1 MSLKSSFKQHLAQK
15 YPQLTSDLSEQHIS
29 EQLISPFQV
38 RLGREIITQIKN
50 EVGAYWK
57 LRAWSENNLSADF
70 DKLNLRKPKN
80 FSACMSYDFH
90 LSSDQKLE
98 LIEINTNAAFLAM
111 GLELYDFWKLP
122 KIDPNFNT
130 QKLVEMF
137 IEESRLAGS
146 ISNLN
151 SIAIFDENPPGQR
164 LFIEFLL
171 YKSIFDE
178 FKIKSEIVDLTEVEK
193 LKKFDLV
200 YNRYTDFYLQN
211 EASSKIKELFN
222 SEAMQ
227 LTPHPWEYFLLADK
241 QRLIDW
247 NNQNEVVKP
256 SSLLSVYDLA
266 HAKRDEIWAQRKS
279 LFFKPKNSYGGKQ
292 AYRGTSISTKA
303 FDSIFKDD
311 FIAQKNSIP
320 AEIEV
325 AHEGKSIKFK
335 YDLRCYAY
343 QDQVQMVI
351 ARLYQGQTTNLATPG
366 GGFACVVFE

>member
-1 MSLKSSFKQHLAQK
+1 MSLKSSFKQYLVRK
-15 YPQLTSDLSEQHIS
+15 YPQLTSDLSEQYIS

-38 RLGREIITQIKN
+38 RLGKEVITKLKN
-50 EVGAYWK
+50 EVKAYWK
-57 LRAWSENNLSADF
+57 LRTWTENNLSANF
-70 DKLNLRKPKN
+70 EKLDLRKPKN

-90 LSSDQKLE
+90 VTSDQKLE
-98 LIEINTNAAFLAM
+98 LIEINTNAAFLAL
-111 GLELYDFWKLP
+111 GLELYEYWKLP

-137 IEESRLAGS
+137 QEESRLAGS
-146 ISNLN
+146 FSNLN
-151 SIAIFDENPPGQR
+151 SIAIFDENPLGQR
-164 LFIEFLL
+164 LYIEFLL

-178 FKIKSEIVDLTEVEK
+178 FKIKSEIIDLTEVEK
-193 LKKFDLV
+193 LKNFGLV

-211 EASSKIKELFN
+211 EASSKIKKFFN
-222 SEAMQ
+222 SETIQ
-227 LTPHPWEYFLLADK
+227 LSPHPWEYFLLADK

-247 NNQNEVVKP
+247 NNQNEVTKP
-256 SSLLSVYDLA
+256 ESLLPVYDLA

-311 FIAQKNSIP
+311 FIAQKNSVP

-325 AHEGKSIKFK
+325 LHEGKSMKFK

-343 QDQVQMVI
+343 QDQVQLVI